1 MAGTKENKGSRYTVR
16 SGISFLLLLLIIM
29 SLVSFASLSLVS
41 ARADLKLSEKYA
53 EQVSAYHRAHT
64 AAQEYFRDADQSTG
78 AALSDAETSEAG
90 TSEAGTSEAA
100 TSEAATSEAGTS
112 EAGQTVSF
120 PAGENLQLTLRLV
133 PEGGGWRVESEKLEN
148 TFDYEYDESLHVL
161 K

>member
-1 MAGTKENKGSRYTVR
+1 MAGTKESRGSRYTVR

-64 AAQEYFRDADQSTG
+64 AAQEYLRDADQSTG
-78 AALSDAETSEAG
+78 AALPETGSSEAG
-90 TSEAGTSEAA
+90 TP
-100 TSEAATSEAGTS
+100 

-120 PAGENLQLTLRLV
+120 PAGENLQLKLRLV
-133 PEGGGWRVESEKLEN
+133 PEDGGWRVESEKLEN